1 MKLKLCVVGLIVL
14 TLGVLVVTGVSAQG
28 TVTPTPEQIAIAG
41 RRGAVETRTLLL
53 QVTDPITDLQIIPLD
68 LLRADGETVF
78 PAGAIR
84 VDLPSDEIEA
94 DGLLTVPV
102 TVDLHGV
109 PSGKFSGSLLISYHG
124 GTLSLP
130 VSVTVK
136 DYWLPPL
143 LVLLVGVG
151 VGVGVSAYRAKGRPR
166 DEVLKRVGQLRAQMR
181 GDGKLAEPF
190 LARIEANLVDVEA
203 TMQAEDWEGAGQAAG
218 KAEAVWTL
226 WRKGRDDWLAQL
238 AYHAELVKKLQDEPV
253 VPYLQ
258 TLQRNLEDALR
269 GAPDLEGPHKLR
281 ERLDELA
288 QQINRYS
295 RLQGRL
301 DDFNKLRTHL
311 PVDPGEKWRLK
322 AQGFQ
327 QRLYDLAPSDKQA
340 CETLQ
345 NEIEQ
350 AIDELTQEVSQKRG
364 VVKAALESATRG
376 LGTKVLQLLAPPP
389 AAREIGEEEASK
401 ARLRLRLFTWASYVI
416 ALAMMVGAGFGE
428 LYAANETFG
437 ANAWGDYFALLAWGF
452 GAEATRA
459 AIAEMVRGWGLPG
472 LE

>member
-1 MKLKLCVVGLIVL
+1 MKLKLCLVGVIVL
-14 TLGVLVVTGVSAQG
+14 ILGAVVVASVSAQG
-28 TVTPTPEQIAIAG
+28 ALTPTPEQIAIAG

-53 QVTDPITDLQIIPLD
+53 QATGPVTDLQIIPLD
-68 LLRADGETVF
+68 LHRTDGETVL
-78 PAGAIR
+78 PASAIR
-84 VDLPSDEIEA
+84 VDLPSDGIEA

-102 TVDLHGV
+102 TVDLHDV
-109 PSGKFSGSLLISYHG
+109 SSGKFSGSLLISYHG

-151 VGVGVSAYRAKGRPR
+151 VGVGVSVYRARGRPR

-190 LARIEANLVDVEA
+190 LARIEAHLVDVEA
-203 TMQAEDWEGAGQAAG
+203 MLQAESWEGAEQAAG

-226 WRKGRDDWLAQL
+226 WRKGRDDWLVQL
-238 AYHAELVKKLQDEPV
+238 AYHAELVQKLQDEPN
-253 VPYLQ
+253 VPYFQ
-258 TLQRNLEDALR
+258 TLWRNLEDALR
-269 GAPDLEGPHKLR
+269 GAPDMEGPHKLR

-288 QQINRYS
+288 RQINRYD

-301 DDFNKLRTHL
+301 DDLGELCIRL
-311 PVDPGEKWRLK
+311 PADQVGQWRLK
-322 AQGFQ
+322 IQAFQ
-327 QRLYDLAPSDKQA
+327 RRLYDLGLNDKQA
-340 CETLQ
+340 YETLQ
-345 NEIEQ
+345 EEVEQ
-350 AIDELTQEVSQKRG
+350 ALDELIQEVPRQRG
-364 VVKAALESATRG
+364 VIKAALELETRG
-376 LGTKVLQLLAPPP
+376 LGARVLQLLAPPP
-389 AAREIGEEEASK
+389 SAREISTEEASE
-401 ARLRLRLFTWASYVI
+401 AGFRLRLFTWASYVI
-416 ALAMMVGAGFGE
+416 ALAMLVGAGFGE
-428 LYAANETFG
+428 LYVANETFG

-459 AIAEMVRGWGLPG
+459 AIADMVRGWGLPG

>member
-1 MKLKLCVVGLIVL
+1 MKLKLCAVGLIVL
-14 TLGVLVVTGVSAQG
+14 TLRVVVVTGVSAQSAI
-28 TVTPTPEQIAIAG
+28 TPTPEQIAIAG
-41 RRGAVETRTLLL
+41 RRGATETRTLLL
-53 QVTDPITDLQIIPLD
+53 QATDPVTDLQIIPLD
-68 LLRADGETVF
+68 LHRADGERVLS
-78 PAGAIR
+78 AGAIR
-84 VDLPSDEIEA
+84 VNLPSDEIEA

-102 TVDLHGV
+102 TVDLHDV
-109 PSGKFSGSLLISYHG
+109 SSGKFNGSLLISYHG

-130 VSVTVK
+130 MSVTVK

-181 GDGKLAEPF
+181 GDGKLAQSF
-190 LARIEANLVDVEA
+190 LARIEAHLVDVEA
-203 TMQAEDWEGAGQAAG
+203 TLQAGDWEGAEQAAG

-238 AYHAELVKKLQDEPV
+238 AYHAELVKKLQDEPS
-253 VPYLQ
+253 VPYIQ

-288 QQINRYS
+288 QQINRYD

-301 DDFNKLRTHL
+301 DDL
-311 PVDPGEKWRLK
+311 GELCSRLSADQAEQWRLK
-322 AQGFQ
+322 TQAFQ
-327 QRLYDLAPSDKQA
+327 RRLYDLDLDDEQA
-340 CETLQ
+340 YEALQ
-345 NEIEQ
+345 KEVEQ
-350 AIDELTQEVSQKRG
+350 AIDDLAQEIPRQRG
-364 VVKAALESATRG
+364 VIKAALELETRG
-376 LGTKVLQLLAPPP
+376 LGARVLQLLAPPP
-389 AAREIGEEEASK
+389 SAREISTEEVSK
-401 ARLRLRLFTWASYVI
+401 AGFRLRLFTWASYVI
-416 ALAMMVGAGFGE
+416 ALAMLVGAGFGE
-428 LYAANETFG
+428 LYVANETFG

-459 AIAEMVRGWGLPG
+459 AIADMVRGWGLPG